1 MIKTMNRNSPFA
13 TTALNFYA
21 DGNVRAREHVGNT
34 PASSFLARLPSKS
47 GNQSGLR
54 DASVASISTT
64 SASRLATS
72 GDRINYSTVAV
83 RIERP

>member
-1 MIKTMNRNSPFA
+1 MNRNSPFA

-54 DASVASISTT
+54 DALRCVNQHHLGVPAGNK
-64 SASRLATS
+64 R
-72 GDRINYSTVAV
+72 
-83 RIERP
+83 RPNKLFNRRRSH

>member
-1 MIKTMNRNSPFA
+1 MTKTMNRNSPFA
-13 TTALNFYA
+13 TTAFYA

-34 PASSFLARLPSKS
+34 PASPFLARLPSKS

-54 DASVASISTT
+54 DTSVASISTT
-64 SASRLATS
+64 FASRPATS
-72 GDRINYSTVAV
+72 GDRINHSTVAV